1 MTMSAQELVRR
12 MPDAFDSEA
21 AADVNAVLL
30 FDLSQPMHI
39 VIDNGACTAHDGQV
53 DDPDVTLT
61 MDDDDFIALM
71 RGELNGMAAFMT
83 GKLRLNGDLTL
94 ANRLVRFFDSS
105 KL

>member
-1 MTMSAQELVRR
+1 MNTSAQNLVRR
-12 MPDAFDSEA
+12 MPAAFDSEA

-39 VIDNGACTAHDGQV
+39 IIENGACTAHDGPV
-53 DDPDVTLT
+53 AKPDVTLT

-71 RGELNGMAAFMT
+71 RGELNGMAAFMK
-83 GKLRLNGDLTL
+83 GELRLDGDLTL
-94 ANRLVRFFDSS
+94 ANRLVKFFDSS